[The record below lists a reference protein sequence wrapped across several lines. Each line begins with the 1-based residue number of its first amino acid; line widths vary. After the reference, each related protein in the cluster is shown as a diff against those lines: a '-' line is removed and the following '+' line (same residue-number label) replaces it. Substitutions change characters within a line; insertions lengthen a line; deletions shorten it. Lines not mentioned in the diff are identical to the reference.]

1 MLIKKFLNV
10 GFTDIRVVERSP
22 FGLDDLTRYPLF
34 SPEFL
39 DFMRRVI
46 PAARQREIVFSIAVT
61 AVKAAATAS
70 A

>member
-1 MLIKKFLNV
+1 VLIKKFSNV
-10 GFTDIRVVERSP
+10 GFTDIRVVARSP
-22 FGLDDLTRYPLF
+22 FGLDDLRRYPLF

-46 PAARQREIVFSIAVT
+46 PAERQREIVFSIAVT
-61 AVKAAATAS
+61 AAKAAATPS